1 MTFAPSLQI
10 DITPGPDGRFGF
22 TIVGDSPLL
31 VEDCMPSS
39 PAGRCGLRAGDY
51 VMEVN
56 GLPVK
61 QHEMAAAMIKASQ
74 GRTLRLGVL
83 SINRWQ
89 RRSASASMKEA
100 AANAAAN
107 AAAAAAAA
115 GKTTPVNVST
125 PGSAVATAPPV
136 SPPHL
141 SGDSVRQDRKHKAQ
155 EFNKKVCLHWDVF
168 LYLYTEYRRL

>member
-1 MTFAPSLQI
+1 
-10 DITPGPDGRFGF
+10 
-22 TIVGDSPLL
+22 
-31 VEDCMPSS
+31 MPSS

-89 RRSASASMKEA
+89 RRSVSASMKEA
-100 AANAAAN
+100 AA
-107 AAAAAAAA
+107 AAAAAAATKNS
-115 GKTTPVNVST
+115 GGGGGNLMGT
-125 PGSAVATAPPV
+125 PGSASGT
-136 SPPHL
+136 SPISPHQ
-141 SGDSVRQDRKHKAQ
+141 SGESVRQDRKHKAQ
-155 EFNKKVCLHWDVF
+155 EFNKKVSSPLLSYF
-168 LYLYTEYRRL
+168 LT

>member
-1 MTFAPSLQI
+1 M
-10 DITPGPDGRFGF
+10 
-22 TIVGDSPLL
+22 GDSPLL
-31 VEDCMPSS
+31 VEDCLPSS
-39 PAGRCGLRAGDY
+39 PAGRCGLRAGNY

-100 AANAAAN
+100 AGAAM
-107 AAAAAAAA
+107 
-115 GKTTPVNVST
+115 TTPVNIST
-125 PGSAVATAPPV
+125 SGSTTATAPI
-136 SPPHL
+136 SPPRL
-141 SGDSVRQDRKHKAQ
+141 SGESVRQDRKHKAQ
-155 EFNKKVCLHWDVF
+155 EFNKKV
-168 LYLYTEYRRL
+168 RLC